1 VGAYGARVHL
11 SVAWRVGLVAVA
23 FVAGTLDAIG
33 GGGGLL
39 TLPALLAAG
48 IPPHFA
54 PGTNKGQSIWGT
66 FSALVRYA
74 RAGMVDGRRARWM
87 FPLGFA
93 GSLLGARLV
102 LLIQPAV
109 LRPIVLGLLVA
120 VAAFLAFRRTPAPR
134 EIVATR
140 RQFIAVCVLAFLLGG
155 YDGFFGPGTGTF
167 LIVGFVSIL
176 GSSLAHA
183 SAEAKVVNGASN
195 MAALATFATKG
206 VVLWSVALPMAA
218 AQIAAGTLGAH
229 LAIKGGDRWIRRVVL
244 LIVIA
249 FVVKL
254 AIDLRGS

>member
-1 VGAYGARVHL
+1 
-11 SVAWRVGLVAVA
+11 VA
-23 FVAGTLDAIG
+23 FVAGTVDAIG

-54 PGTNKGQSIWGT
+54 LGTNKGQSIWGT
-66 FSALVRYA
+66 FAALTRYA
-74 RAGMVDGRRARWM
+74 RAGMIDGRRAIWM

-93 GSLLGARLV
+93 GSLMGARLV
-102 LLIQPAV
+102 LLIEPAV
-109 LRPIVLGLLVA
+109 LRPIVLGLLVV

-134 EIVATR
+134 ELVATQ

-167 LIVGFVSIL
+167 LIVGFVTIL

-195 MAALATFATKG
+195 LAAIATFATKG
-206 VVLWSVALPMAA
+206 VVIWSVALPMAA

-229 LAIKGGDRWIRRVVL
+229 LAIKGGDKWIRRVVL
-244 LIVIA
+244 LIVIG
-249 FVVKL
+249 FVTKL
-254 AIDLRGS
+254 AFDLRHG

>member
-1 VGAYGARVHL
+1 VHL
-11 SVAWRVGLVAVA
+11 SVAWRVGLVGVA

-54 PGTNKGQSIWGT
+54 LGTNKGQSIFGT
-66 FSALVRYA
+66 FAALFRYA
-74 RAGMVDGRRARWM
+74 REGMVDARRARWM

-120 VAAFLAFRRTPAPR
+120 VAVFLAFRRAPKPR
-134 EIVATR
+134 AIAATR
-140 RQFIAVCVLAFLLGG
+140 RQFVLVCLLAFLIGG

-167 LIVGFVSIL
+167 LIVGFGTIL

-195 MAALATFATKG
+195 LAALATFATSG

-229 LAIKGGDRWIRRVVL
+229 LAIKGGDKWIRRVVL

-249 FVVKL
+249 FVAKL
-254 AIDLRGS
+254 AIDLRGP